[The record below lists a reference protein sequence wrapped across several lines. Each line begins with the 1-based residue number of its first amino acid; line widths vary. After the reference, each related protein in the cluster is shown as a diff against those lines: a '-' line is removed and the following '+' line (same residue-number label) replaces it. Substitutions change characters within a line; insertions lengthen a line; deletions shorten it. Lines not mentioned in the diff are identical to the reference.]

1 MENNKTVKKQTKG
14 IITVIV
20 LIICLCITT
29 VALLFTGDSVE
40 NNTFHTGTIKVNL
53 NDGKPVIQEKE
64 VMFQPGMT
72 VKKDFFI
79 KNNGTWDV
87 YYKLY
92 FKNVKGGLADILD
105 ITIKDGDE
113 VLYKGTA
120 SQFSKNNTEAAKDV
134 LKLNEKRDL
143 SIYFYYPETAENNTQ
158 NLTLSFDLCADVVQI
173 KNNPN
178 KDFK

>member
-40 NNTFHTGTIKVNL
+40 NNMFHTGTIKVNL

-79 KNNGTWDV
+79 ENNGTWDV

-120 SQFSKNNTEAAKDV
+120 SQLSKDNIEAAKDV
-134 LKLNEKRDL
+134 LKLNEKQEL

-158 NLTLSFDLCADVVQI
+158 NLTLAFDLCTDVVQT